1 MKCIKKL
8 GLYTRQ
14 VLPILVSIFM
24 VISFVRVMYYQSAN
38 YILLIA
44 TLLLVVLEIIR
55 RITLGKEWQQELE
68 EWKGSSKSYILLEKI
83 SSYFSR
89 VSLAF
94 ILIGILVLWSQG
106 RL

>member
-14 VLPILVSIFM
+14 GLPILVLIFM

-55 RITLGKEWQQELE
+55 RITLGKEWQQELG

-83 SSYFSR
+83 NSYFSR